1 MFHWA
6 PYGHALFLVAIILTA
21 CSSYREPFGESD
33 LKCLDCPL
41 VEVTRIID
49 GDTFD
54 STTGTVRFFWV
65 DTPEHGQRCYQ
76 KATLPLRKLAGTVVR
91 VQRGSRNV
99 DSYGRLLYY
108 VYTPSEASID
118 EALIKGGLGP
128 KLGDKMGSIGIIST
142 NRNL

>member
-21 CSSYREPFGESD
+21 CSSYGEPFGESD

-54 STTGTVRFFWV
+54 STTGTVRLFWV

-118 EALIKGGLGP
+118 EALIKGGLG
-128 KLGDKMGSIGIIST
+128 KARRQDGQH
-142 NRNL
+142 RNYLYQ

>member
-6 PYGHALFLVAIILTA
+6 PYGQALFLVAIILTA
-21 CSSYREPFGESD
+21 CSSDGEPFGESD

-54 STTGTVRFFWV
+54 STTGTVRLFWV

-118 EALIKGGLGP
+118 EALIKGGLG
-128 KLGDKMGSIGIIST
+128 KARRQDGQH
-142 NRNL
+142 RNYLYQ

>member
-6 PYGHALFLVAIILTA
+6 PYGQALFLVAIILTA

-54 STTGTVRFFWV
+54 STTGTVRLFWV

-118 EALIKGGLGP
+118 EALIKGGLG
-128 KLGDKMGSIGIIST
+128 KARRQDGQH
-142 NRNL
+142 RNYLYQ

>member
-6 PYGHALFLVAIILTA
+6 PYGQALFLVAIILTA

-49 GDTFD
+49 GDTLD
-54 STTGTVRFFWV
+54 STTGTVRLFWV

-118 EALIKGGLGP
+118 EALIKGGLG
-128 KLGDKMGSIGIIST
+128 KARRQDGQH
-142 NRNL
+142 RNYLYQ